1 MAPARPRPMW
11 ARFARPRSCA
21 AGKREQSLGLFMTA
35 RRTRSR
41 MVAVLPLLALGCG
54 PGIPTD
60 RISAAQGAIR
70 AAKEV
75 GGDKAPPGTLL
86 HLQFAR
92 EGMKRARRL
101 VADGDNTRAEWL
113 LLCAEADAELALQLA
128 RETQAKEAA
137 QKVLNEVRMRKSGG
151 LVSGGKGGS

>member
-1 MAPARPRPMW
+1 
-11 ARFARPRSCA
+11 
-21 AGKREQSLGLFMTA
+21 
-35 RRTRSR
+35 
-41 MVAVLPLLALGCG
+41 MVAVLPLLTLGCG

-75 GGDKAPPGTLL
+75 GANKAPPDALL
-86 HLQFAR
+86 HLRFAR
-92 EGMKRARRL
+92 EGMGRARRL
-101 VADGDNTRAEWL
+101 VADGDNTRAEWA

-137 QKVLNEVRMRKSGG
+137 QKVLDEIRMRKSTG
-151 LVSGGKGGS
+151 LGSGGRGGT